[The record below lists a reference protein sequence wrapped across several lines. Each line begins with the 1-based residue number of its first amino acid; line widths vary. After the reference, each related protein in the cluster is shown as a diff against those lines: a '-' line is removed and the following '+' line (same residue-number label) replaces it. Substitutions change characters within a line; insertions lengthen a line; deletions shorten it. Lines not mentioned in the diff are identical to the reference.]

1 MPYALKTFY
10 ANGVINRLKGD
21 RMENIDGLTVEER
34 LSLTL
39 SALYESYG
47 FLRYKTTKFE
57 KYSLYTENENFLGT
71 DRVITFTTDG
81 GKLLALRPDVTL
93 SIVKN
98 SGFSNG
104 GCEKLFYTE
113 KVYRYDKESKSFKEI
128 SQVGVETLGDVD
140 TTSMAEVVELAL
152 ESLKKL
158 SSDFVLDLSS
168 LEFVT
173 QMYDAYEIYDA
184 ELKKEL
190 SDCLEKKNNDAVEK
204 LLVGG
209 KISKDFADAFKAMLS
224 ISDAPEIALEKIK
237 PLIKSQSMQRAYDE
251 LKALTDALAESD
263 CYGGLRIDF
272 SVVSDCQYYNGIM
285 FNGYVLGMPKAV
297 LKGGRY
303 DGLAKKMGKEIGA
316 LGFAVYVGDLAN
328 AHHTK
333 QKPMTLV
340 LCGGGEDSDILR
352 EANKLREKGLIVRV
366 TKTVPDDINADKI
379 FKFENGEL
387 KEIK

>member
-1 MPYALKTFY
+1 M
-10 ANGVINRLKGD
+10 N
-21 RMENIDGLTVEER
+21 NIDGLTVEEE

-57 KYSLYTENENFLGT
+57 KYSLYGENENFLGT

-81 GKLLALRPDVTL
+81 ALLALRPDVTL

-98 SGFSNG
+98 TNATNK

-140 TTSMAEVVELAL
+140 TTTMAEVTELAL
-152 ESLKKL
+152 KSLKSL
-158 SSDFVLDLSS
+158 SDDFVLDLSS
-168 LEFVT
+168 VEFIT
-173 QMYDAYEIYDA
+173 QTFDSYGITDGELKA
-184 ELKKEL
+184 ELSEILKQ
-190 SDCLEKKNNDAVEK
+190 KNNDAVEK
-204 LLVGG
+204 LLLENR
-209 KISKDFADAFKAMLS
+209 ISKEFAEAFVA
-224 ISDAPEIALEKIK
+224 IIGVGDEPEIALNKIK
-237 PLIKSQSMQRAYDE
+237 PYVKQDMQNAFDE
-251 LKALTDALAESD
+251 LKAVTEALKQSE

-272 SVVSDCQYYNGIM
+272 SVVSDCQYYNGIT

-303 DGLAKKMGKEIGA
+303 DGLAKKMKKDIGA
-316 LGFAVYVGDLAN
+316 AGFAVYVGDLAN

-333 QKPMTLV
+333 QKPITILLTSGASDAEV
-340 LCGGGEDSDILR
+340 LK
-352 EANKLREKGLIVRV
+352 EANALREKGYIVRV
-366 TKTVPDDINADKI
+366 AKTMPCDINAEKAYG
-379 FKFENGEL
+379 FENGKL
-387 KEIK
+387 KVIK